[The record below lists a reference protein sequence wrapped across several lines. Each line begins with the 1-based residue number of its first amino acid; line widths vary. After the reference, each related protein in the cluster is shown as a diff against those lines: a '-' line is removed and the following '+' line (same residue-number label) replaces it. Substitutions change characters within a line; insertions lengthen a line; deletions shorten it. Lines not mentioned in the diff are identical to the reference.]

1 MRWPRVLAA
10 VAAWLV
16 VVVGTST
23 LVWAVISR
31 AGTDLSPSDP
41 QGAVTASAG
50 PRPSGSSSPF
60 AVGTRRTWQGPAGFV
75 IATCERRKI
84 RLVSAQPVSGFHVEV
99 KHDGSE
105 QLEVEFEARED
116 RRSGDVRVVAR
127 CVSGIPKFTPR
138 AEDDD

>member
-31 AGTDLSPSDP
+31 AGTDLSPSESP
-41 QGAVTASAG
+41 QAATTASAG
-50 PRPSGSSSPF
+50 PRPSGSSSPI

-75 IATCERRKI
+75 IATCDRDTI
-84 RLVSAQPVSGFHVEV
+84 RLDSAQPVSGFHVEV
-99 KHDGSE
+99 KHDEGE
-105 QLEVEFEARED
+105 ELEVEFEARED
-116 RRSGDVRVVAR
+116 RQDGDVTVVAR
-127 CVSGIPKFTPR
+127 CASGTPQFTSQSE
-138 AEDDD
+138 AD

>member
-31 AGTDLSPSDP
+31 AGTDLSTSDP

-50 PRPSGSSSPF
+50 PRPSGSSSPI
-60 AVGTRRTWQGPAGFV
+60 AVGTRRTWQGQAGFV
-75 IATCERRKI
+75 IATCDRGAI

-99 KHDGSE
+99 KDNGDE
-105 QLEVEFEARED
+105 KLDVEFEARGD
-116 RRSGDVRVVAR
+116 RRGGDVTVAAH
-127 CVSGIPKFTPR
+127 CVSGIPKFTSR
-138 AEDDD
+138 ADDD